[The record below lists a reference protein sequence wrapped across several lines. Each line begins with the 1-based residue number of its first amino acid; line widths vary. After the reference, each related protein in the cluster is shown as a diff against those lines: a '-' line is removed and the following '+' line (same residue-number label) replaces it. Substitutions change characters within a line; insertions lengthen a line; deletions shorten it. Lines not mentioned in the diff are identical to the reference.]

1 MGVTIALSH
10 EVCQPN
16 IMRFDV
22 IFIAFGA
29 LAGLGIAELGKTLP
43 QIRVVP
49 ALMWLLGAIL
59 VFDVLS
65 AAIRRVPVVR
75 SVGIATRLIAF
86 CGGVLALIFSGGL
99 WS

>member
-1 MGVTIALSH
+1 
-10 EVCQPN
+10 
-16 IMRFDV
+16 MRFDV

-29 LAGLGIAELGKTLP
+29 LAGAAIAELGKYYP

-59 VFDVLS
+59 VFDVVS
-65 AAIRRVPVVR
+65 AAIRKIPVVY
-75 SVGIATRLIAF
+75 SASIVTRLIAF
-86 CGGVLALIFSGGL
+86 CGGVIALVLSGGL